1 MSVHPQARRPVTF
14 RPNPG
19 IKKRLDNLSQQTNR
33 PVSFYINAILEEH
46 LDDLEYAYLLKSEA
60 EDISAGRAKSYSLD
74 SVKKELGL

>member
-46 LDDLEYAYLLKSEA
+46 LDDLEYAYLLKARQKIFVLAVLSPIPWIA
-60 EDISAGRAKSYSLD
+60 LRKN
-74 SVKKELGL
+74 

>member
-1 MSVHPQARRPVTF
+1 
-14 RPNPG
+14 
-19 IKKRLDNLSQQTNR
+19 LSQQTNR

-60 EDISAGRAKSYSLD
+60 EDIRAGRAKSYSLD